1 MDENHLEQQKEI
13 VFTYRHE
20 EQAEPVQPVEL
31 RYERPLPERMRQKPD
46 GMLWIRELG
55 LNLDMDLDVDLDSD
69 FNLDDDDDEPWRV
82 AIAPPERQRKGR
94 WSVRLF
100 VGTCLLAALVCLGAG
115 IWYVGQ
121 YGWTLPK
128 DWEPEPPGSGQPD
141 SEERYYWDYDTPNE
155 ETTIIRYPAGG
166 ETRLTLAAQ
175 AAQVLEPGDVY
186 GKVNPSVVTVLGEQR
201 KYSSVGTGIILSA
214 DGYVLTN
221 HHVIAGCSSCQVWV
235 TGEYGENR
243 SYDAKLVGSDETQD
257 LAVLKV
263 DGKGFPAAEFGV
275 SDDLRVGDPV
285 YAIGNPLG
293 IELRNTFTDGIV
305 SSVNRSVEVDGV
317 SMTLIQTNAALNSG
331 NSGGPLINQYGQV
344 VGVNTIKMMSNYDTI
359 EGLGFAIPSSLA
371 VRWVNELIAY
381 GELLPQPVLGITI
394 DRIPRTLPDG
404 TLAVVVIKEV
414 TPGGSG
420 DRAGLRAGDYLVSFA
435 GQDVIST
442 EQILAIRRE
451 LFVGDEVAVRVY
463 RNGRYL
469 DLTMIMAAEP

>member
-1 MDENHLEQQKEI
+1 MDENRLEQQKEI
-13 VFTYRHE
+13 VFTYRQAD
-20 EQAEPVQPVEL
+20 QAEPVQL
-31 RYERPLPERMRQKPD
+31 RYERPLPDSMRKEPEK
-46 GMLWIRELG
+46 GLWMRELD
-55 LNLDMDLDVDLDSD
+55 LDLDVDLDT
-69 FNLDDDDDEPWRV
+69 DDDAPWRM
-82 AIAPPERQRKGR
+82 AIAPPEKPKKGR

-128 DWEPEPPGSGQPD
+128 DREPDLPSSSQPGDGD
-141 SEERYYWDYDTPNE
+141 RYYWDYEVSDE
-155 ETTIIRYPAGG
+155 ETTIARYPAGG
-166 ETRLTLAAQ
+166 QTRLTLAIP
-175 AAQVLEPGDVY
+175 AAAALEPGDIY

-201 KYSSVGTGIILSA
+201 NYSSVGTGIILSD
-214 DGYVLTN
+214 DGYILTN

-235 TGEYGENR
+235 TGEYGENS
-243 SYDAKLVGSDETQD
+243 SYTAKLVGGDETQD

-263 DGKGFPAAEFGV
+263 EGEGLPAAEFGV
-275 SDDLRVGDPV
+275 SDNLRVGDPV

-293 IELRNTFTDGIV
+293 LELRNTFTDGIV

-344 VGVNTIKMMSNYDTI
+344 VGVNTIKMMSDYDTI

-371 VRWVNELIAY
+371 VRWVNELIEY
-381 GELLPQPVLGITI
+381 GELLPQPVLGISI
-394 DRIPRTLPDG
+394 DRVPRTLPDG
-404 TLAVVVIKEV
+404 TLVVVRIESV

-420 DRAGLRAGDYLVSFA
+420 DRAGLRSGDYLVSFA

-469 DLTMIMAAEP
+469 DLTMIMAAES

>member
-13 VFTYRHE
+13 VFTYRQAD
-20 EQAEPVQPVEL
+20 QAEPVQL
-31 RYERPLPERMRQKPD
+31 RYERPLPERMRQEPEEETV
-46 GMLWIRELG
+46 WIEAPA
-55 LNLDMDLDVDLDSD
+55 
-69 FNLDDDDDEPWRV
+69 DDAPWRM
-82 AIAPPERQRKGR
+82 AIAPPEKPAKGR

-128 DWEPEPPGSGQPD
+128 DREPDLPGSGLPEGGD
-141 SEERYYWDYDTPNE
+141 RYYWDYDVSSG
-155 ETTIIRYPAGG
+155 ETTITRYPAGG
-166 ETRLTLAAQ
+166 QTRLTLALP
-175 AAQVLEPGDVY
+175 AAALEPGEIY

-201 KYSSVGTGIILSA
+201 NYSSVGTGIILSD
-214 DGYVLTN
+214 DGYILTN

-235 TGEYGENR
+235 TGEYGENS
-243 SYDAKLVGSDETQD
+243 SYNAKLVGGDEVQD

-263 DGKGFPAAEFGV
+263 DGEGFPAAEFGI

-293 IELRNTFTDGIV
+293 LELRNTFTNGIV
-305 SSVNRSVEVDGV
+305 SSVNRSVTVDGV

-371 VRWVNELIAY
+371 VRWVNELIEY
-381 GELLPQPVLGITI
+381 GELLPQPVLGVTI
-394 DRIPRTLPDG
+394 DRVPRTLPDG
-404 TLAVVVIKEV
+404 TLAVVRIESV

-420 DRAGLRAGDYLVSFA
+420 DRAGLRVGDYLVAFA
-435 GQDVIST
+435 GQDVTST
-442 EQILAIRRE
+442 EQILAIRRD

-463 RNGRYL
+463 RNGKYL
-469 DLTMIMAAEP
+469 DLTMIMAAES